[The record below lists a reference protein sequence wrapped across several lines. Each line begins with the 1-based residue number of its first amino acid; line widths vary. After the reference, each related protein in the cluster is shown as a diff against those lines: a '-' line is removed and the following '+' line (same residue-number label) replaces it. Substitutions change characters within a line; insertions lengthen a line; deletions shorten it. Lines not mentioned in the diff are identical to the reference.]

1 MSHST
6 LNSLRDVEGQQLQQQ
21 KVQSLQRQ
29 MANSLVVIQL
39 LENSLGQCQFVVDR
53 APSWS

>member
-29 MANSLVVIQL
+29 MANSLVIQL